1 MTATAPGNS
10 ASRSIRRLFAIYAVV
25 SLVPV
30 LVLGF
35 VLLKLLA
42 AQNDAQGVAQGRT
55 AASLIARSAIAPA
68 LDGRDLH
75 GGLTPTERTALVR
88 SVNLVVADGQ
98 VVRLRLRALNGDVV
112 YSNDAS
118 SDGPDDEAIDA
129 AHGETEADLTYLND
143 DDTDSDTDG
152 GSRGPRVVEVYE
164 PLNAAQT
171 GTRIGVLELYLPY
184 APIAA
189 IIAKGQRTVTAALSL
204 GLLGLWLCL
213 LAVSVSVTGRLR
225 REARINAQLANEDI
239 LTGLPNRGRF
249 SQLVDELV
257 ATATPDRQVAVAV
270 FDLDRFRQINDT
282 LGHDLGDQLVV
293 LLAERLSV
301 QVRGSDVVARL
312 GGDEF
317 GVVLADVGDPG
328 DVVDVL
334 NRLRK
339 VVSEPMIIG
348 GLPLAVEAS
357 VGYALAPRDGT
368 AAGQLLQRADVA
380 MYVAKQQH
388 SGVVGYAIEQDLFDA
403 STLRLIA
410 ELGDA
415 IEDDQLVLHL
425 QPKLDLRTDRITSV
439 EALVRWN
446 HPTRGLL
453 YPDTFIPAVEQTELV
468 EPLTWWV
475 LRDATLA
482 LNQLDP
488 TGSMTVAV
496 NISARSLIH
505 PDFADD
511 LLAVLAGTGTAPSR
525 VVLEVTE
532 TVLLA
537 DPPRAAQTL
546 RQLHDAG
553 FRISVDDF
561 GAGQTSLSY
570 LAKLPISELKID
582 KSFVLPMLSSEP
594 SAAIVRSVIEL
605 GHSLGLSVTAEGVES
620 PAALELLRAYEC
632 DTAQGYLIS
641 APVPLAELTRRLR
654 RTSIGRDATPP
665 IRRR

>member
-1 MTATAPGNS
+1 MTTGQGKS

-68 LDGRDLH
+68 LDGRDLQ
-75 GGLTPTERTALVR
+75 GGLTPTERATLVR

-98 VVRLRLRALNGDVV
+98 VVRLRLRTLGGDVV
-112 YSNDAS
+112 YSDDAS

-129 AHGETEADLTYLND
+129 AHG
-143 DDTDSDTDG
+143 DDTVG

-164 PLNAAQT
+164 PLDAAQT
-171 GTRIGVLELYLPY
+171 GNRIGVLELYLPY

-282 LGHDLGDQLVV
+282 LGHDLGDQLVA
-293 LLAERLSV
+293 LLAQRLSV

-339 VVSEPMIIG
+339 VVSEPMIVD

-380 MYVAKQQH
+380 MYVAKQQR
-388 SGVVGYAIEQDLFDA
+388 SGVAGYAIEQDLFDA

-415 IEDDQLVLHL
+415 IEDGQLVLHL

-475 LRDATLA
+475 LRDATIA
-482 LNQLDP
+482 LKQLDP

-620 PAALELLRAYEC
+620 PAALELLRGYEC

-654 RTSIGRDATPP
+654 GTSIGPSATPP